1 MVAPPSGAVRS
12 WQDLGVHR
20 RALGLLFSA
29 LAAGLGA
36 IGVLSAL
43 EGGRAWVIALA
54 AFALAAWMASLAR
67 RALVRRY

>member
-1 MVAPPSGAVRS
+1 
-12 WQDLGVHR
+12 VHR
-20 RALGLLFSA
+20 RALGLLFA
-29 LAAGLGA
+29 VLAVGLGA
-36 IGVLSAL
+36 IAVLSAL